1 MIDQLIVIAVVMFIP
16 VCVVVADVVWTQKRT
31 EGAPVSDKQIPQD
44 LQRQLH
50 LISKYLE
57 QGNDSAAMYI
67 VTEWMRRITDL
78 TRELAM
84 WRSEHDPCPLSVENE
99 RLGARVAELE
109 TALKESEREVRHLL
123 WTTHGHS
130 GIYGDDGE
138 MQCAKCAWHGC
149 WDYKNAPLEEVRKAY
164 RAAMLERA
172 ALPAPPSEGK
182 P

>member
-1 MIDQLIVIAVVMFIP
+1 M
-16 VCVVVADVVWTQKRT
+16 
-31 EGAPVSDKQIPQD
+31 SDKPVT
-44 LQRQLH
+44 RY
-50 LISKYLE
+50 KV
-57 QGNDSAAMYI
+57 QGILTPNHGPESPVGDYVRYADYAAAESR
-67 VTEWMRRITDL
+67 VTDL